1 MKSGDDMEGISY
13 LLEGTKEFFIQNGAW
28 GLFILSF
35 AEASFFP
42 IPPDFVLLPLAL
54 ISPGKALYYAAITS
68 IASTLGG
75 IFGYLIGK
83 RAGRPILSRF
93 IKEENFHKIED
104 MFARYGGW
112 AVAVAGFTPIP
123 YKVFTIASGVFRMNF
138 SIFFIATVLS
148 RSARFFLEGVFILVL
163 GDKALSY
170 IDRLLGPGSFMLL
183 GVVALLYFLI
193 QKSGVSISFSLR
205 EGTLAHRLKGK
216 LKSFYGEF
224 SIYLIAGLSIAVTF
238 GILFFKLATE
248 VLEREMEW
256 FDTGIISIMTQS
268 NFSFIDFIS
277 GTLNFLDNPIVFVIL
292 ILLYLLYI
300 KMFYRKNMYGGM
312 AIVTFIGSLLLQWSF
327 KSLYKRPRLSSIDVD
342 IFAYSFP
349 SGFIVIFTALLGYVA
364 FLLLKNKSKLKKIV
378 IISAWLCLI
387 IVVSASRI
395 RAAIS
400 YPSDVLAG
408 FLLGGLWLAVCIVG
422 TKALEY
428 YGIDS

>member
-1 MKSGDDMEGISY
+1 
-13 LLEGTKEFFIQNGAW
+13 
-28 GLFILSF
+28 
-35 AEASFFP
+35 
-42 IPPDFVLLPLAL
+42 
-54 ISPGKALYYAAITS
+54 
-68 IASTLGG
+68 
-75 IFGYLIGK
+75 
-83 RAGRPILSRF
+83 
-93 IKEENFHKIED
+93 
-104 MFARYGGW
+104 
-112 AVAVAGFTPIP
+112 
-123 YKVFTIASGVFRMNF
+123 
-138 SIFFIATVLS
+138 
-148 RSARFFLEGVFILVL
+148 
-163 GDKALSY
+163 
-170 IDRLLGPGSFMLL
+170 
-183 GVVALLYFLI
+183 
-193 QKSGVSISFSLR
+193 
-205 EGTLAHRLKGK
+205 LAHRLKGK

-300 KMFYRKNMYGGM
+300 KTFYRKNMYGGM
-312 AIVTFIGSLLLQWSF
+312 AIVTFIGSFLLQWSF

>member
-1 MKSGDDMEGISY
+1 VKSGDDMEGISY

-300 KMFYRKNMYGGM
+300 KMFYRKNMYG
-312 AIVTFIGSLLLQWSF
+312 F